1 MSQPSKVDKV
11 LLVICI
17 SCAIATVIGGI
28 NHSNRVKEDKKKI
41 QHLMRMV
48 DYYQAEL
55 KRCKG
60 E

>member
-1 MSQPSKVDKV
+1 MNQPSKVDKV

-17 SCAIATVIGGI
+17 ACAIATVIGGI

-55 KRCKG
+55 KR
-60 E
+60 